1 MIYGSSR
8 FPFLELKISF
18 YQKLPPAFEEF
29 LVTSVFCQQK
39 QTRRNI
45 FSKKSKQKY
54 RVHSDCEV
62 NITLK
67 QI

>member
-8 FPFLELKISF
+8 FPFHELKINF

-29 LVTSVFCQQK
+29 SSNERFCQQK

-45 FSKKSKQKY
+45 FSKK
-54 RVHSDCEV
+54 V
-62 NITLK
+62 NIN
-67 QI
+67 IAFIVIVR